1 MLCLVWGRRPW
12 GWGNMVTIDSS
23 LFAIHVYDV
32 GRIICVN
39 DDEWADG
46 PALQL
51 VLLLVVRRIDVVTTA
66 DTLVTCIN
74 VRFEVTLIALLR
86 LLQGL
91 HDGRN
96 LLS

>member
-1 MLCLVWGRRPW
+1 
-12 GWGNMVTIDSS
+12 MVTIDSS

-32 GRIICVN
+32 DRITCFK

-51 VLLLVVRRIDVVTTA
+51 VLLLVVRRIDVGT
-66 DTLVTCIN
+66 DTETFVTCMN
-74 VRFEVTLIALLR
+74 VRVEVTLIALLR
-86 LLQGL
+86 LLQNL